1 MEIEFLEPALIELD
15 DAKEYYNVQSNG
27 LGTNFFDEVL
37 KAIELI
43 SRFPEVWSKNTE
55 NTRKALLKKFPYNL
69 VYSILEDKIYIIAVA
84 HQHREPEYWIDRIS
98 D

>member
-1 MEIEFLEPALIELD
+1 MEIEFLELAFIELD
-15 DAKEYYNVQSNG
+15 DAVEYYNVQSNG

-37 KAIELI
+37 KAMELI

-55 NTRKALLKKFPYNL
+55 HTRKALLKKFPYNL
-69 VYSILEDKIYIIAVA
+69 VYSILDDKIYIIAVA

-98 D
+98 S